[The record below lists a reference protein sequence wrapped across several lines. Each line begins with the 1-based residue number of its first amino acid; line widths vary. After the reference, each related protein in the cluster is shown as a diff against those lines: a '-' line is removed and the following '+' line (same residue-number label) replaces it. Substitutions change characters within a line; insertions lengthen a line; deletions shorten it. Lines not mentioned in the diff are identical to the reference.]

1 MRRLEGYKDELW
13 MVLDEKKI
21 TVKSPRHIV
30 FYRAANDDVIEVV
43 WLFHDAMKVQLHL
56 PED

>member
-1 MRRLEGYKDELW
+1 